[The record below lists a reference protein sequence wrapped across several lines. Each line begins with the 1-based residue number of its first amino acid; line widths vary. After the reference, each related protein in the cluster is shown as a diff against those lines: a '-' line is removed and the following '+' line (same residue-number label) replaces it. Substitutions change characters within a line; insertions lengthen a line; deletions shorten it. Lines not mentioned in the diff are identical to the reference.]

1 MTITLSEE
9 KYNITKVTIIDS
21 KNWYKEL
28 SLLLPIIKGCIH
40 LSIEDCDIV
49 NDDYNIL
56 NILSKYNVTVFD
68 LINTELTNGSDIIY
82 SILYSKNIKLKDI
95 HLENNNFKDVD
106 YLRKELKY
114 KTMYSY
120 CIF

>member
-49 NDDYNIL
+49 SDDYNIL

-68 LINTELTNGSDIIY
+68 LINTELMNGSDLIY
-82 SILYSKNIKLKDI
+82 SILYSNNIKLKDI

-106 YLRKELKY
+106 NLREKLKY
-114 KTMYSY
+114 STQYSY
-120 CIF
+120 CVF